1 MLLSRDREG
10 AVLPYFSR
18 CLKCLC
24 SLLLLALTS
33 SAHEGTTANRKPT
46 QAHKDLDRAKKLM
59 REAKTKLVS
68 AGKYACCARP
78 SCDSCARARG
88 RCECAANLKSGHGVC
103 GECYARLLT
112 QGESDQKLKMQ
123 PTLAGEP
130 QHLHEASEELREEL
144 AALTRAKRT
153 LAQEKRYSC
162 CIRGGCGQC
171 AHEADCPCGPDLA
184 STAGKKKGVCGECAD
199 GWRSGK
205 GAFAG
210 VPLSDVTVA
219 VMPSTAGSMS
229 PTAAESSGWYASGT
243 SQAPAAAPMNMLHGR
258 FKGWSLMVQGQAFAV
273 YTNQTGTRGRDKL
286 FAPNWIMPMAARRLG
301 RGVLTLRSMLS
312 FEPATITNRRYPLL
326 LQTGETAYGIPVIN
340 GQHPHDF
347 FMELGASYHLPFGER
362 TAINLYGGPRGE
374 PALGPTA
381 FPHRVSSSENPIA
394 VLAHHYQDSTHIATN
409 VVTAG
414 LTHGPVTIEASGF
427 HGREPDEHRWGIEG
441 GTIDSFSARATVNP
455 TSRWS
460 GQFSIGRIN
469 NRENLHP
476 LRDTFRLSAS
486 ATYVQPL
493 ARGHWAASLI
503 WGRSHDLAYTQ
514 PPTSPE
520 SIALPLKTSARTTLV
535 LPPPP
540 IVPKHFVSVPT
551 RVPGQIYNSYIAES
565 TAKLADRHWI
575 WGRIENTD
583 KDSLLLFE
591 EEPFALLVEERRL
604 ARVQAYTAGY
614 AWELPRVSPW
624 ISQSLG
630 GQVTLFGVPK
640 ALAPVYGDRPV
651 GLQIFL
657 RFRLQR

>member
-1 MLLSRDREG
+1 V
-10 AVLPYFSR
+10 VLV
-18 CLKCLC
+18 C
-24 SLLLLALTS
+24 AAA
-33 SAHEGTTANRKPT
+33 SAHEGTTAGRKPT
-46 QAHKDLDRAKKLM
+46 QAQKDLDRAKKTM
-59 REAKTKLVS
+59 RDAKAKLAS
-68 AGKYACCARP
+68 AGKYSCCARP
-78 SCDSCARARG
+78 SCDSCARSKG
-88 RCECAANLKSGHGVC
+88 RCDCAADLKAGRGVC

-112 QGESDQKLKMQ
+112 QGESEQNIKMQ
-123 PTLAGEP
+123 ATLGREVD
-130 QHLHEASEELREEL
+130 HSHEASADLREEL

-184 STAGKKKGVCGECAD
+184 STTAKKKGVCGECAD

-219 VMPSTAGSMS
+219 IMPSTAGSMS
-229 PTAAESSGWYASGT
+229 PTSADSSGWYASGT
-243 SQAPAAAPMNMLHGR
+243 SQAPAAAPMNMIHER
-258 FKGWSLMVQGQAFAV
+258 FKGWSLMVQGQAFAL
-273 YTNQTGTRGRDKL
+273 YTNQTGARGRDKF
-286 FAPNWIMPMAARRLG
+286 FAPNWFMPMAARRVG
-301 RGVLTLRSMLS
+301 RGVLTFRSMLS

-347 FMELGASYHLPFGER
+347 FMELGASYHLPLGER
-362 TAINLYGGPRGE
+362 TAINIYGGPRGE

-409 VVTAG
+409 VLTAG
-414 LTHGPVTIEASGF
+414 VTHGPVTLEASGF

-441 GTIDSFSARATVNP
+441 GAIDSFSARLTVNP

-460 GQFSIGRIN
+460 SQFSIGRVN

-486 ATYVQPL
+486 VTYVRPL
-493 ARGHWAASLI
+493 AGGHWASSLI

-514 PPTSPE
+514 PPTSPD
-520 SIALPLKTSARTTLV
+520 SIVLPLKDAVPLKSSARTSVV

-540 IVPKHFVSVPT
+540 IVPQHFVSVPT

-565 TAKLADRHWI
+565 TAKIANRHWV

-614 AWELPRVSPW
+614 GWELPR
-624 ISQSLG
+624 ISRWFTQSVG
-630 GQVTLFGVPK
+630 GQVTAFGLPA
-640 ALAPVYGDRPV
+640 ALAAIYGERPV
-651 GLQIFL
+651 GMQVFL
-657 RFRLQR
+657 RVRLQPN